1 MKNIF
6 KKNQVIITALAL
18 MIAVAGYLNFTGDK
32 VQQASEGVNDYIAAD
47 ADVTRVDTNSLASSA
62 DIATGDES
70 LAITDND
77 EYVESENE
85 KDTDKD
91 LKNDETK
98 DTEEASLDISDED
111 LLTENDA
118 SIAVSDTGELA
129 VEDTEDTTGE
139 AILVN
144 TTINNSFFSSSKL
157 KREQTRAKNKELF
170 MSLIDDENIS
180 KEQKQEAVN
189 GVLDMTAIAE
199 KENVTETLL
208 EAKGF
213 SSVVTILDGT
223 VEVVVNAAT
232 LSDQDVA
239 VIEDTVKRKTGIKV
253 EHITITP
260 VEAK

>member
-70 LAITDND
+70 ITTDND
-77 EYVESENE
+77 EYVESEDA
-85 KDTDKD
+85 KDTDED
-91 LKNDETK
+91 VINEETK
-98 DTEEASLDISDED
+98 DKEEASLDISDED